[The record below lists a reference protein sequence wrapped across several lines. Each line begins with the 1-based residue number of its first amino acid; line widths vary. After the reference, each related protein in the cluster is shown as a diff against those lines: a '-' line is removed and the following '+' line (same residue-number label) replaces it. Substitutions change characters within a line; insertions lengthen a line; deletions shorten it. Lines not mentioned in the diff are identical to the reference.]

1 MNKKTKKE
9 KITQKEYKLIL
20 EEIHRRAEDLWFA
33 KKRKYLISI
42 SKHLSKRVIEEVL
55 DNPNDSLNISYTLNL
70 ISNDII
76 QILSRIR
83 RN

>member
-1 MNKKTKKE
+1 MNQKIKKE
-9 KITQKEYKLIL
+9 KITQKEYKSIL
-20 EEIHRRAEDLWFA
+20 EELHRRAEDLWFG

-42 SKHLSKRVIEEVL
+42 SKHLSKKIIEEIL
-55 DNPNDSLNISYTLNL
+55 NNSNDSLEISYTLNL